1 MRYLIVVLC
10 LIRLTTPSSVS
21 AQIAKAQESLVR
33 ELSLHA
39 TPLHPSGE
47 ALLLREA
54 REHHYFLLGELHGEV
69 EIPKLLADLWPSLW
83 RQGYRHVAA
92 EVSPWAATHLQQSAA
107 EDRTPVPGLWT
118 REQAA
123 TVERFAPG
131 KSVLWGCDI
140 EEEQPDRLIR
150 QVANL
155 NPEDARLRRMV
166 VLTAEGY
173 TRKQA
178 PELLQI
184 AASEKPAHDVVLGG
198 ESLWTSTLDTLR
210 VEALR
215 ADPRTRY
222 AASDARE
229 QVMKKLL
236 ILHSKQDPEGK
247 LLLRF
252 GRNHLHRG
260 YDARG
265 ISTLGN
271 FVSEWA
277 LAQGKSAFN
286 IGVFAAGGKEHLAG
300 QTFSADERQDEATFA
315 LLGDLAG
322 GNATIFD
329 LRTLRPLLHSIPPE
343 KRTPLEVNLTYWA
356 DSYDFLLCYPSVTPL
371 LDSAAEP
378 RFGSIRQQSR

>member
-1 MRYLIVVLC
+1 MRYLNVVLC
-10 LIRLTTPSSVS
+10 LIPLMTSSSELS
-21 AQIAKAQESLVR
+21 AQTATEESLR
-33 ELSLHA
+33 GELSSHA
-39 TPLHPSGE
+39 TPLYPSGE
-47 ALLLREA
+47 PLLLKEA
-54 REHHYFLLGELHGEV
+54 QEHHYFLLGELHGEV

-83 RQGYRHVAA
+83 REGYRHVAA

-107 EDRTPVPGLWT
+107 EDPTPVPGLWT

-123 TVERFAPG
+123 MTERFAPS

-150 QVANL
+150 QVAKL
-155 NPEDARLRRMV
+155 NPEDARLRTMV
-166 VLTAEGY
+166 ELTAKGY
-173 TRKQA
+173 SRKHA
-178 PELLQI
+178 PELLHL
-184 AASEKPAHDVVLGG
+184 AESAHPAHDVVIGG

-229 QVMKKLL
+229 RVMKELM
-236 ILHSKQDPEGK
+236 IRHSSRDSQGK

-286 IGVFAAGGKEHLAG
+286 VGVFAAGGDEHLAG

-315 LLGDLAG
+315 LLGNLAG
-322 GNATIFD
+322 KDATIFD
-329 LRTLRPLLHSIPPE
+329 LRILRPVLHSIPPK
-343 KRTPLEVNLTYWA
+343 KRTTLEVNLTYWA
-356 DSYDFLLCYPSVTPL
+356 DSYDFLLCYPSVSPL

-378 RFGSIRQQSR
+378 RQ